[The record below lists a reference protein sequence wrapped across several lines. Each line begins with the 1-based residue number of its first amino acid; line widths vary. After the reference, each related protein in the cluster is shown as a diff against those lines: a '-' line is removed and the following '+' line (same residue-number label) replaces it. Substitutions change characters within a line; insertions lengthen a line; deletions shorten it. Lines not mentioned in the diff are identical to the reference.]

1 MANYDLSPQ
10 VLEQVRNAADIV
22 ALVSEVV
29 SLRKAGKN
37 YVGLC
42 PFHSER
48 TPSFYVSPDKGTF
61 YCFGCRRG
69 GSVFDFVME
78 TQHLSFAEAV
88 ETVAKRFGVPLP
100 PASPAARK
108 RSELTEALSRT
119 LEAAQAFFFSQVSQ
133 DRPRAFLEARGVT
146 LLQAREL
153 GLGFAQ
159 PGWRTLSDHL
169 QRQGFS
175 EALLKTAGLVVQG
188 DQGRLWDRFRDR
200 LTIPI
205 RNFRG
210 QLVAFAGRALTD
222 TQPKYLNSPETP
234 LFSKS
239 AVLFGGATAAKA
251 MAERG
256 EAILV
261 EGYFD
266 CIALHLAGFPH
277 AVATMGTALSEH
289 HAKELARRVRR
300 VVLCFDGDQAGVQ
313 AAKGALG
320 TLLGVGLE
328 VVVVLLPKASDPDL
342 FLRQRGAETFALA
355 LREALSA
362 SQFLLQVAGPS
373 WRARREKLQEAL
385 SIVERCPDPVRR
397 FTLKEE
403 LARGVGIP
411 LDQLGPVKL
420 RPPGSASTAPPLL
433 PAGELS
439 LLRALLM
446 DVPEPKRSTVL
457 EQVPVQELQHPL
469 TRQVIETL
477 RELHRAGVPLE
488 ISALS
493 THINDREV
501 RRLVA
506 ALEFEAP
513 ETTEEGL
520 GRVLK
525 ELWIRQRKKKLAV
538 LREEVRRAQNLNDQ
552 KALARALSEMQSL
565 LAGKVSWERGGKSGF

>member
-1 MANYDLSPQ
+1 MANYNLSSD

-22 ALVSEVV
+22 ALVGEVV

-42 PFHSER
+42 PFHGER

-61 YCFGCRRG
+61 YCFGCRKG

-88 ETVAKRFGVPLP
+88 EAVAKRFGVPLP
-100 PASPAARK
+100 PASPGSRK
-108 RSELTEALSRT
+108 KAELTEALSRT
-119 LEAAQAFFFSQVSQ
+119 LEAAQAFFLSHLSQ

-146 LLQAREL
+146 FSQALEL
-153 GLGFAQ
+153 GLGFAP

-175 EALLKTAGLVVQG
+175 EELLKAAGLVVQG

-210 QLVAFAGRALTD
+210 QLVAFGGRTLTD
-222 TQPKYLNSPETP
+222 AQPKYLNSPETP

-239 AVLFGGATAAKA
+239 TVLFGGATAAKA

-266 CIALHLAGFPH
+266 CLSLHLAGFPH
-277 AVATMGTALSEH
+277 AVATLGTALSEH

-300 VVLCFDGDQAGVQ
+300 LVLCYDGDQAGVK

-320 TLLGVGLE
+320 TLLGAGLE
-328 VVVVLLPKASDPDL
+328 VMVVLLPEGSDPDL
-342 FLRQRGAETFALA
+342 FLRQRGPEAFALA

-362 SQFLLQVAGPS
+362 SRFLLQLAGPS

-403 LARGVGIP
+403 LARGAGIP
-411 LDQLGPVKL
+411 LDQLGPVKFQSAGPASAAF
-420 RPPGSASTAPPLL
+420 PPL
-433 PAGELS
+433 PAGEVS
-439 LLRALLM
+439 LLRALLV
-446 DVPEPKRSTVL
+446 DVPEPERSVVL

-469 TRQVIETL
+469 TRQVIEAL
-477 RELHRAGVPLE
+477 RELHQAGLPLE

-520 GRVLK
+520 RRVLR
-525 ELWIRQRKKKLAV
+525 ELWIRHRKNKLAV
-538 LREEVRRAQNLNDQ
+538 LREEVRRAQNCNDQ
-552 KALARALSEMQSL
+552 EALTRALSEIQSL
-565 LAGKVSWERGGKSGF
+565 LAGKVLERGGKSGF